1 MSFSPLTT
9 KIIPAS
15 TSNYSKGRSGQTI
28 KKITWHHM
36 AGNCSIET
44 CGSFWQ
50 NPSRRASSNYGI
62 GSDGRIGGYV
72 DEENRSWCSSSAA
85 NDNQAIT
92 IEIANDG
99 GAPDWHVSD
108 KAIES
113 AINLTVDICK
123 RRGIK
128 KLVWTGDANGTF
140 TWHCFF
146 TSTSCPGPYLKGK
159 TPWAVDQINQR
170 LADSDKPT
178 LTWTKLDK
186 PEIWITRLNP
196 TNLWDFNHTTMN
208 ACKSVKQYKSGE
220 EIVIY
225 GKVFN
230 KQLGATYLLTEY
242 SYTNGI
248 TNGFNEW
255 DMTKKIEPEPA
266 PEPKPDPKPEWSDIE
281 STIYEAN
288 GEINLYDIVTNKVV
302 SSYKNGTEITVVQK
316 TTWNGVEYVR
326 TEWSK
331 EKSLNNGFKLSDL
344 KKPEPTP
351 EPEPEPTPTP
361 EPDPTVG
368 ILQKIIQFVQ
378 HIIDLITGKEKK

>member
-50 NPSRRASSNYGI
+50 TKGRNASSNYGI

-99 GAPDWHVSD
+99 GAPTWHVSD

-128 KLVWTGDANGTF
+128 SLSWTGNANGTF
-140 TWHCFF
+140 TWHCMF
-146 TSTSCPGPYLKGK
+146 TSTACPGPYLKDK
-159 TPWAVDQINQR
+159 TPWAVNEINKR
-170 LADSDKPT
+170 LAGSDKPK

-186 PEIWITRLNP
+186 PAQYLTNLDP
-196 TNLWDFNHTTMN
+196 THLWDFNHTTYQD
-208 ACKSVKQYKSGE
+208 CKSIKTFKKGE
-220 EIVIY
+220 EITIY
-225 GKVFN
+225 GKVYN
-230 KQLGATYLLTEY
+230 ESLKAMYLLTEY
-242 SYTNGI
+242 SYNQGI
-248 TNGFNEW
+248 ANGFNEC
-255 DMTKKIEPEPA
+255 DMVIKPAPTPPEP
-266 PEPKPDPKPEWSDIE
+266 PKPEWEDIDLHKYV
-281 STIYEAN
+281 TAVDTALTN
-288 GEINLYDIVTNKVV
+288 VVTGEVIKN
-302 SSYKNGTEITVVQK
+302 YKAGEEVEVCQK
-316 TTWNGVEYVR
+316 TKYNDAEWVR
-326 TEWSK
+326 TEYSK
-331 EKSLNNGFKLSDL
+331 EKSIDNGFKLADL
-344 KKPEPTP
+344 K
-351 EPEPEPTPTP
+351 EPEPGPT
-361 EPDPTVG
+361 PDPTVG
-368 ILQKIIQFVQ
+368 ILQKIIAFIQ
-378 HIIDLITGKEKK
+378 HIIDLITGKGNK

>member
-15 TSNYSKGRSGQTI
+15 TSNYTKGRSGQTI

-44 CGSFWQ
+44 CGKFWQ
-50 NPSRRASSNYGI
+50 NPSRRCSSNYGI

-92 IEIANDG
+92 IEIANDS
-99 GAPDWHVSD
+99 GAPNWHVSD

-113 AINLTVDICK
+113 AIKLTVDICK

-128 KLVWTGDANGTF
+128 QLVWTGNANGTF
-140 TWHCFF
+140 TWHCMF
-146 TSTSCPGPYLKGK
+146 TSTACPGPYLKGK
-159 TPWAVDQINQR
+159 TPWAVGEINRR
-170 LADSDKPT
+170 LASSDKPD

-186 PEIWITRLNP
+186 TETWITNLQP

-208 ACKSVKQYKSGE
+208 ACTSVKQYNKGE
-220 EIVIY
+220 SIDIY
-225 GKVFN
+225 GKVYN

-242 SYTNGI
+242 SFTKQI
-248 TNGFNEW
+248 ANGFNEW
-255 DMTKKIEPEPA
+255 DM
-266 PEPKPDPKPEWSDIE
+266 
-281 STIYEAN
+281 
-288 GEINLYDIVTNKVV
+288 V
-302 SSYKNGTEITVVQK
+302 
-316 TTWNGVEYVR
+316 
-326 TEWSK
+326 
-331 EKSLNNGFKLSDL
+331 

-351 EPEPEPTPTP
+351 PPTPEPEWKDVETKTYVTAVDTALYAIKTGRVVKGYKAGEEVEIVQQCNYNNTDWGRTLYSKENNVDNGFKMKDLKEKEPEPTPPGP

-368 ILQKIIQFVQ
+368 ILQKIIAFIQ
-378 HIIDLITGKEKK
+378 HIIDLITGKNK

>member
-15 TSNYSKGRSGQTI
+15 TSNYTKGRSGQTI

-44 CGSFWQ
+44 CGGFWQ
-50 NPSRRASSNYGI
+50 NPSRRCSSNYGI

-99 GAPDWHVSD
+99 GAPNWHVSD

-113 AINLTVDICK
+113 AIALTVDICK

-128 KLVWTGDANGTF
+128 QLVWTGNANGTF
-140 TWHCFF
+140 TWHCMF
-146 TSTSCPGPYLKGK
+146 TSTACPGPYLKDK
-159 TPWAVDQINQR
+159 TPWAVNEINKR
-170 LADSDKPT
+170 LAGSDKPE
-178 LTWTKLDK
+178 LTWTKLS
-186 PEIWITRLNP
+186 ETETWITNLQP
-196 TNLWDFNHTTMN
+196 TNLWDFNHTTMS
-208 ACKSVKQYKSGE
+208 ACKSVKSYNKGE
-220 EIVIY
+220 EIAIY
-225 GKVFN
+225 GKVYN

-242 SYTNGI
+242 SFTKQI
-248 TNGFNEW
+248 ANGFNEW
-255 DMTKKIEPEPA
+255 DM
-266 PEPKPDPKPEWSDIE
+266 
-281 STIYEAN
+281 
-288 GEINLYDIVTNKVV
+288 V
-302 SSYKNGTEITVVQK
+302 
-316 TTWNGVEYVR
+316 
-326 TEWSK
+326 
-331 EKSLNNGFKLSDL
+331 

-351 EPEPEPTPTP
+351 PPEPEPEWADVETKKYVTAKDTSLYDVKTGYPVKDYKAGEEVEIAQECTFNNTIWGRTQYSKEKGINNGFKMEDLKEPEPGP

-368 ILQKIIQFVQ
+368 ILEKIIQFIQ
-378 HIIDLITGKEKK
+378 HIIDLITGKNK